1 MTTEPTL
8 GIVRHVLT
16 YGGGFVVTSG
26 SASSSEIEQGIGA
39 VVTII
44 GVVWSILAKRAA
56 AKTVAE

>member
-1 MTTEPTL
+1 MNKETIL

-16 YGGGFVVTSG
+16 FGGGFLVTSG

-56 AKTVAE
+56 AKKVAE